1 MSITGMGGPAIIA
14 TMDSFLRYARQKQKD
29 IIALI
34 REFVECE
41 SPSDHPPGV
50 NRFVDLMAAR
60 VSDIAR
66 VRTYPGGKYGKHLR
80 CEFTLPGGKKSGQ
93 VLALGHSD
101 TVWTLGTLKVMPFR
115 QE

>member
-1 MSITGMGGPAIIA
+1 MSMTGMRCRYYSNVDPI
-14 TMDSFLRYARQKQKD
+14 LRYARQHQTD

-41 SPSDHPPGV
+41 SPSDHPPSV

-66 VRTYPGGKYGKHLR
+66 VRTYPGGIFGKHLR
-80 CEFTLPGGKKSGQ
+80 CEFKLPGRKRDGGI
-93 VLALGHSD
+93 LALGHSD
-101 TVWTLGTLKVMPFR
+101 TVWTLGTLRGM
-115 QE
+115 